1 MPDQK
6 SCSQLFEDEPRRWG
20 LRGDPFLWREMQTTL
35 KDHAWPASAD
45 EFQRLLE
52 QTYAQLTG
60 TPITRRT
67 SIFVERYSHG
77 GMSSGLVSPEF
88 WRETAIPLLLDRYR
102 DAK

>member
-1 MPDQK
+1 
-6 SCSQLFEDEPRRWG
+6 
-20 LRGDPFLWREMQTTL
+20 MQATL
-35 KDHAWPASAD
+35 SEHAWPASAD
-45 EFQRLLE
+45 EFQWLLE
-52 QTYAQLTG
+52 QTYTQLTG
-60 TPITRRT
+60 TPISRRT